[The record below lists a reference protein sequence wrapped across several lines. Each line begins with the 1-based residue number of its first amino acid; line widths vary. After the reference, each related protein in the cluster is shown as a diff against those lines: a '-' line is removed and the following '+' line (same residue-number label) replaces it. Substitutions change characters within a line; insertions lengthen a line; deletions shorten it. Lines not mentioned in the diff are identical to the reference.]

1 MRHSVVLV
9 APQCVHT
16 RPVMRMRGLRFF
28 FISTLGGAGAPAL
41 VASCGMMD
49 MWYLNLISFLPDTV
63 QLLPVVAGS
72 LDDVVQ
78 VLVVDASAATLG
90 GGPV

>member
-41 VASCGMMD
+41 LASCGMMD

-63 QLLPVVAGS
+63 PVVSGS

-78 VLVVDASAATLG
+78 VLVDASAATLG